1 MDTVQ
6 DLGAKITNCI
16 MKNSNWI
23 EEKMALHH
31 EWLKTEANHPEE
43 VMALPILKRFW
54 NLIGQCLEKHDRTWK
69 SALVWAED
77 WIGNSRGFFFQA
89 KLFWYSDST
98 RCQLTLHF
106 LKVQGSGEQ
115 ELLVD
120 NSKHGERKGFS
131 GGKKCENSCL
141 LTPYFHMQTTFTLN
155 SFFTISFF
163 NRGNFLNE
171 H

>member
-1 MDTVQ
+1 MTG
-6 DLGAKITNCI
+6 LGNQLWFGQRIKLAT
-16 MKNSNWI
+16 
-23 EEKMALHH
+23 
-31 EWLKTEANHPEE
+31 PE
-43 VMALPILKRFW
+43 
-54 NLIGQCLEKHDRTWK
+54 
-69 SALVWAED
+69 
-77 WIGNSRGFFFQA
+77 GFFS
-89 KLFWYSDST
+89 KLNYSDILILQGANS
-98 RCQLTLHF
+98 LHF

-163 NRGNFLNE
+163 NRGIS
-171 H
+171 